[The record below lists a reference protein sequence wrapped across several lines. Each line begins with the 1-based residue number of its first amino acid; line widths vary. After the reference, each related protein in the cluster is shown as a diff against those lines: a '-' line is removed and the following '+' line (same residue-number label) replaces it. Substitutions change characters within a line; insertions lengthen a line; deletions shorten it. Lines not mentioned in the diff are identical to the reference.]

1 MKALQSSIKIG
12 LISIGLLLIKL
23 MPLID
28 TASGILTPVD
38 TSVVNIGQIYR
49 LLVFAVLILLA
60 IKNNIKRNLYVLPLL
75 ILFMIVQCIL
85 NMNNVMQV
93 IIAWT
98 KLITS
103 ILIFITYSSLIEK
116 KHLSIKRIYDLLD
129 LWAIL
134 YPIAFIMP
142 KLLGIDI
149 VASYDSTTGYKGAF
163 YAVNEISF
171 VLSVVVMYLIIRLD
185 QNLKRK
191 YIVLLV
197 LNIFCII
204 LLGTKSSL
212 LVVLFFGISFVY
224 RVIFIHKKQVF
235 KRWFILVSLIVA
247 VFIGWCIFYVQIQDI
262 IQRLL
267 WQREYASASNFD
279 FLTSGRIRRIE
290 QGFLMFTENPLYILF
305 GWGLGLSILH
315 IGIEM
320 DFIDLL
326 FGVGI
331 IGFICI
337 MAIYSIF
344 YFHRCEK
351 NYWNNLA
358 LLTASILCCFAGHIL
373 YYGQSGMALGVLFL
387 FLFINKNDKNNRIIR
402 NYTE

>member
-1 MKALQSSIKIG
+1 MFYRSIKIG
-12 LISIGLLLIKL
+12 LASIGLLLIKL

-38 TSVVNIGQIYR
+38 TSVLNIGQIYR
-49 LLVFAVLILLA
+49 LLVFTILILLT
-60 IKNNIKRNLYVLPLL
+60 IKNNIKKNLYVLSLL
-75 ILFMIVQCIL
+75 ILFMIVQCVL
-85 NMNNVMQV
+85 NIDNIMQV
-93 IIAWT
+93 IVAWT

-103 ILIFITYSSLIEK
+103 IVIFITYSCLIEK
-116 KHLSIKRIYDLLD
+116 KHLSIEKIFGLLD
-129 LWAIL
+129 SWAIF
-134 YPIAFIMP
+134 YPIAFILP

-149 VASYDSTTGYKGAF
+149 VASYDNTTGYKGAF

-197 LNIFCII
+197 LNTFCII

-224 RVIFIHKKQVF
+224 RVIFIHKKQIF
-235 KRWFILVSLIVA
+235 KRWFILISLIIA
-247 VFIGWCIFYVQIQDI
+247 VFFGWCIFNIQIQDI

-267 WQREYASASNFD
+267 WQRKYVSVSSFD
-279 FLTSGRIRRIE
+279 FLTSGRIRRIG
-290 QGFLMFTENPLYILF
+290 QGFSMFMENPLYILS

-320 DFIDLL
+320 DFIDLF
-326 FGVGI
+326 FGVGV
-331 IGFICI
+331 IGFVYI
-337 MAIYSIF
+337 MAIYIIF
-344 YFHRCEK
+344 YFRKCEK
-351 NYWNNLA
+351 NYWNKCV
-358 LLTASILCCFAGHIL
+358 LLIAAILCCFAGHIL

-387 FLFINKNDKNNRIIR
+387 FLFINKSDKNNKILR